1 MDIEI
6 KIDSCIE
13 ETKVLIIT
21 KEVDEEIKALLGR
34 MQAVGRRKVAG
45 YLDDLLYL
53 LDPSEI
59 NYFYAQNQNV
69 FAKTDKGTYRVKSR
83 LFELETDLRGANFLR
98 VSNAVVANM
107 DRLRNL
113 EMTLNGTILLKFMCG
128 DVEYSSRR
136 YAVRIKEYLK
146 L

>member
-6 KIDSCIE
+6 KIDKDIE
-13 ETKVLIIT
+13 KTRVLIIT
-21 KEVDEEIKALLGR
+21 REVDENIQELIGKIQGS
-34 MQAVGRRKVAG
+34 GRRKVAG

-53 LDPSEI
+53 LDPAEI

-69 FAKTDKGTYRVKSR
+69 FAKTDKETYRIKKR
-83 LFELETDLRGANFLR
+83 LFELETDFSGVNFLR

-113 EMTLNGTILLKFMCG
+113 EMTLNGTILLKFMNG

-136 YAVRIKEYLK
+136 YAVRIKEYLQ

>member
-1 MDIEI
+1 MEIEIRIDKDIE
-6 KIDSCIE
+6 K
-13 ETKVLIIT
+13 TRVLIIT
-21 KEVDEEIKALLGR
+21 KEVDENIQELIGKIQGT
-34 MQAVGRRKVAG
+34 GRRKVAG
-45 YLDDLLYL
+45 YLEDLLYL
-53 LDPSEI
+53 LDPAEI

-69 FAKTDKGTYRVKSR
+69 FAKTDKETYRIKKR
-83 LFELETDLRGANFLR
+83 LFELETDFSSLNFLR

-113 EMTLNGTILLKFMCG
+113 EMTLNGTILLKFMNG